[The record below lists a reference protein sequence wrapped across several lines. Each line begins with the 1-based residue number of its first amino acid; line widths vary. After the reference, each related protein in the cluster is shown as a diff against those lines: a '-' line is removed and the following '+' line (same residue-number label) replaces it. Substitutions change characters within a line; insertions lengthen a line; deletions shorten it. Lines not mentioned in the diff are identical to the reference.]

1 MKRLLVLYSVLT
13 LTIYS
18 LAAQTS
24 TGTTFWLAYMEN
36 LDLIFND
43 DPVFAVVL
51 HADQEATGEIQ
62 IPATGF
68 SIPFSVSAGGAEEVE
83 LPPALYYIQGSDI
96 TGNTGIRIVSD
107 VPVRATGVHY
117 RAYFSEATH
126 LLPEPE
132 LGTEYFPICYAD
144 DVGNDPSSFV
154 VLSTEDGTEI
164 EITPAVLTLGLRP
177 PGVPFTITLNAGQI
191 YQMQAVEDLTGSRV
205 QSVSGQPIAVFSG
218 AKQADII
225 DCGQPADSHVYDQAV
240 PVDKWGTLYYH
251 TPFQNQGVQVI
262 RVLASEDNTEVFV
275 DCNQVAILNQ
285 GEYYTV
291 YDESYLSGRVISA
304 SRPIA
309 VAQFNTNG
317 GCSSPGS
324 GLGDPNMLWLWPA
337 DYKTREVRFKSL
349 DRFNDLIG
357 DVPFTQHSVNIVAN
371 ADEVDNILLD
381 GAPLPAGVWMGYLGD
396 PNKVYRK
403 ISLGPG
409 EHTLSSPE
417 LFQAYVYGRGFAD
430 AYTYFAGYTEVEEEE
445 YACLDIQVEGVF
457 CVDSTLQWSYQTSLN
472 VTEVNWDF
480 GDGQISAENNPAMSY
495 GDIGNSTVVLTLT
508 TSTGTFTDT
517 LEVAIQLCEEDP
529 CPDDLS
535 LSIQAPVEICANSPT
550 QLGIDFEGQAVS
562 ATWELGGIGQTSG
575 LNPQVNFNE
584 SGNYTITVTVRD
596 ELNCEYTATATLEVL
611 DCGGCGPEL
620 VDLEFEGFACVDSV
634 LVFPLTEF
642 LINDPPLEITWT
654 VDGQT
659 FENLSALEYAFPAP
673 GSYTV
678 TFQAISLQGCSYIG
692 QNEVQIQDCSDNPCI
707 GQPSIAIVPPDQYCL
722 QQPLTFTAQT
732 SADLVTYSW
741 SANNGA
747 TSEQPAFTVTFDEAG
762 VGTIFLEATDVN
774 GCIYSTAIEDDLVDC
789 GDDPC
794 EDLPELQLNVTGS
807 LCLDST
813 LMFSASG
820 ANLVT
825 YDWAFSNLTSST
837 AASPE
842 NVFQETGLF
851 TAALTA
857 VDANGCTRT
866 GSLSFEIEI
875 CEEVDPCLDNPE
887 LVIEGD
893 SVVCLGDAATFSAS
907 GPDSIVIYDWNLDVA
922 GSADEPMPSA
932 TFEENGIYSVVLLAV
947 DEAGCTYSDN
957 FSFEVRFCEPD
968 GGCAYALPNA
978 FSPNGDGTNDTFE
991 LLRNCP
997 ATSFELRVF
1006 NRWGGIV
1013 FETDDL
1019 ETGWD
1024 GRFNGQDAPMEV
1036 YFYQCFVETPNGE
1049 VVELNGDVTLLR

>member
-1 MKRLLVLYSVLT
+1 MKRLLVLFSVLA
-13 LTIYS
+13 LNAHS
-18 LAAQTS
+18 LKAQTS
-24 TGTTFWLAYMEN
+24 TGTIFWLAYMEN

-43 DPVFAVVL
+43 DPFFAVVL

-68 SIPFSVSAGGAEEVE
+68 SIPFTVVAGGTEEVE

-164 EITPAVLTLGLRP
+164 EITPSVLTLGLRP
-177 PGVPFTITLNAGQI
+177 PGVPFNIMLNAGQI
-191 YQMQAVEDLTGSRV
+191 YQVQAVGDLTGS
-205 QSVSGQPIAVFSG
+205 SVRSLSGQPIAVFSG

-225 DCGQPADSHVYDQAV
+225 DCGQGADGHVYDQAL

-251 TPFQNQGVQVI
+251 TPFQNQGPQVI
-262 RVLASEDNTEVFV
+262 RVLAAEDDTEVFV
-275 DCNQVAILNQ
+275 DCNQVATLDQ
-285 GEYYTV
+285 GEFYTV
-291 YDESYLSGRVISA
+291 YDESYNSGRVISA
-304 SRPIA
+304 SRPVA

-317 GCSSPGS
+317 GCTPQ

-349 DRFNDLIG
+349 DRFNELIG
-357 DVPFTQHSVNIVAN
+357 DVPFSQHSVNIVADAN
-371 ADEVDNILLD
+371 EVGGILLD
-381 GAPLPAGVWMGYLGD
+381 GQALGGSWLGYIGN
-396 PNKVYRK
+396 PNKVYTRV
-403 ISLGPG
+403 SLGPG
-409 EHTLSSPE
+409 EHILSSPE
-417 LFQAYVYGRGFAD
+417 PFQAYVYGIGFAD
-430 AYTYFAGYTEVEEEE
+430 AYTYFAGYTEVEDEE
-445 YACLDIQVEGVF
+445 YACLDIQVQGVF

-472 VTEVNWDF
+472 VTDVSWDF
-480 GDGQISAENNPAMSY
+480 GNGQTSVEDNPAMSY
-495 GDIGNSTVVLTLT
+495 GDISNSTVVLTLT
-508 TSTGTFTDT
+508 TSTGIFTDT
-517 LEVAIQLCEEDP
+517 LDVSIQLCEEDP
-529 CPDDLS
+529 CLDDLS
-535 LSIQAPVEICANSPT
+535 LGIQAPAEICANSPV
-550 QLGIDFEGQAVS
+550 QLSIDFEGQAVS
-562 ATWELGGIGQTSG
+562 ATWELGSVGQTSG

-584 SGNYTITVTVRD
+584 SGTYTITVTVRD
-596 ELNCEYTATATLEVL
+596 ELNCEYTAVATLVVL

-654 VDGQT
+654 ADGQT
-659 FENLSALEYAFPAP
+659 FGNLSALEYAFPAP
-673 GSYTV
+673 GNYVV

-707 GQPSIAIVPPDQYCL
+707 GQPSIAIIAPDQYCL

-732 SADLVTYSW
+732 SADLVSYSW
-741 SANNGA
+741 SANNGV
-747 TSEQPAFTVTFDEAG
+747 TDDQPSFTVTFDEAG
-762 VGTIFLEATDVN
+762 VGTVFLEATDVN
-774 GCIYSTAIEDDLVDC
+774 GCIYSAAIEDDLVDC

-794 EDLPELQLNVTGS
+794 EDLPELQLDITGP

-813 LMFSASG
+813 LVFSASG
-820 ANLVT
+820 ANLVN

-842 NVFQETGLF
+842 NVFQETALF

-866 GSLSFEIEI
+866 GSLSFEIEV
-875 CEEVDPCLDNPE
+875 CEEDDPCLDNPE
-887 LVIEGD
+887 LQITGN
-893 SVVCLGDAATFSAS
+893 SIVCLGDAANFSAS
-907 GPDSIVIYDWNLDVA
+907 GPDSIVIYEWNLDV
-922 GSADEPMPSA
+922 GGNSDETMPSVIY
-932 TFEENGIYSVVLLAV
+932 EENGIYSIVLVAV
-947 DEAGCTYSDN
+947 DNEGCAYSDN

-968 GGCAYALPNA
+968 GGCAYVFPNA
-978 FSPNGDGTNDTFE
+978 FSPNGDGTNDTFS

-997 ATSFELRVF
+997 VGSYEMRIF

-1013 FETDDL
+1013 FESGDPDI
-1019 ETGWD
+1019 GWD
-1024 GRFNGQDAPMEV
+1024 GRLNGKDAPIEV
-1036 YFYQCFVETPNGE
+1036 YFYQAVVETLNDE
-1049 VVELNGDVTLLR
+1049 IIDLNGDFTLLR